1 MVPNGKEEMKEL
13 SEDTSLQISVKTLI
27 GIALGIAAAVGMY
40 YSLMKEIEVAKELP
54 MPTISRTEFDLKDQM
69 IRDAVMNTQ
78 KQVEEISHDV
88 KIIDERLFEIQQ
100 NQKWERYYLPF
111 YYVQVRTAK
120 TRLLCISMRSSIS

>member
-1 MVPNGKEEMKEL
+1 MKEL

>member
-1 MVPNGKEEMKEL
+1 MVLNGQEEMKEL

-27 GIALGIAAAVGMY
+27 GIAVGIAAAVGMY

-88 KIIDERLFEIQQ
+88 KVIDERLFEIQQ
-100 NQKWERYYLPF
+100 NQK
-111 YYVQVRTAK
+111 
-120 TRLLCISMRSSIS
+120 